1 VGISGYIVFIV
12 LLFFALKFWGYLTFY
27 TILLVGWAALGYE
40 SLSKK
45 SHLTIEQKKD
55 FMDVFESVAAAFV
68 VLLSLE
74 IGVIY
79 FVSEYIKDVTPLFV
93 AMFFLNIFLIFL
105 FRKKDEDKKTI
116 KAAQKTNF
124 DFAPKKVRM
133 FKRYVKDETD
143 AKSGYY
149 ALDPILKKSDYTVS
163 DVRIAPVIW
172 GEYEGIFLD
181 EVRKEYEPH
190 KIYKELID
198 YYNNHGKKYGLKKI
212 DYKKFNE
219 NFKGKKRIHAE
230 MRIVTHYLNLVEK
243 GVPIRISQLLQISD
257 EKYMDS
263 FIYFLMGLPS
273 RRFVPKSIFYAIH
286 NYKHNKNFS
295 RGEK

>member
-1 VGISGYIVFIV
+1 MSDWTGIFYF
-12 LLFFALKFWGYLTFY
+12 LLFVVWALY
-27 TILLVGWAALGYE
+27 
-40 SLSKK
+40 SLNVISQKK
-45 SHLTIEQKKD
+45 HLTIEQKRE
-55 FMDVFESVAAAFV
+55 FENIFESVAAAFGI
-68 VLLSLE
+68 LLFAE
-74 IGVIY
+74 IGAIY
-79 FVSEYIKDVTPLFV
+79 IASKYIKDVTPLFV
-93 AMFFLNIFLIFL
+93 GMLFLNIFLIFI

-124 DFAPKKVRM
+124 DFAPKKVRK
-133 FKRYVKDETD
+133 FKKYVKDETD

-181 EVRKEYEPH
+181 EVRKEYEPQ

-198 YYNNHGKKYGLKKI
+198 YYNLHGKKYGLKEI

-219 NFKGKKRIHAE
+219 NFSEKKRIQAE
-230 MRIVTHYLNLVEK
+230 MRIVTYYLRLIEK
-243 GVPIRISQLLQISD
+243 GVPIRISQLLQIAD

-263 FIYFLMGLPS
+263 FVYFLMGLPS
-273 RRFVPKSIFYAIH
+273 KRFVPKSVFYAIH
-286 NYKHNKNFS
+286 NYKHNKNFN